1 MYNNLKSHQFLSC
14 IFVLVLATGCQSE
27 LKKAR
32 KEVEKLEEKAAAAH
46 KKIQGY
52 INQKGSRA
60 AEEEEESISILDIP
74 NPSNEIKTLYEK
86 ITNARRAAKTKDA
99 TLAIVSEQLKS
110 LIFDTALLKAYA
122 YAIEAFKAC
131 NEDSTVG
138 NIEEITRQIK
148 PAVEVKDQGPEGPAL
163 QQVEAALTQLE
174 ALVKQIKTKAREDV
188 GTALKEAANAQGSSA
203 IQEVKAA
210 VIPIKVELD
219 RIIPNQ
225 DADTPTAVKAAKKA
239 KALLEVL
246 QAILKAE
253 KAVQGLTEKTVEEAE
268 KAVQGLTEKTV
279 EEAEKAVEVDA
290 SLAEEIE
297 KAVTALQ
304 TQLKEAK
311 KKLPKGDAQ
320 KSKAESSPAIPGGG
334 QGEGHGASSAASAE
348 KPKDAKNAGGL
359 EDTSSQASPA
369 ASISQSIARQ
379 QKQQLQRLRQ
389 EQQRAVQGFRDSVIT
404 MFSNTQVTKLLN
416 PSDPSKNTLDR
427 LKALWNIVKVSV
439 TLDDDSVIDSWI
451 QDYVSTVLP
460 PSRGVTQSIAIDFIN
475 SLNVTK
481 VAINNVMIV
490 LTTWKTDKSEQTD
503 ITFQQVTKVTEFF
516 ALAQGFSPPNSQSA
530 STAQSTPNFS
540 TP

>member
-246 QAILKAE
+246 QAILK
-253 KAVQGLTEKTVEEAE
+253 AE